1 MNKKVTLRINGQ
13 EVTANAGETILN
25 VCKSLKIEIPHL
37 CHDPKLKPFS
47 SCFLCVVAIKGYKTH
62 QPACS
67 TVVQEGMEIETDS
80 PEIFDARKTALELLM
95 SNHYADCVAPCK
107 LTCPAGVDVQGYLSL
122 IEKGLY
128 KEAVALIKETNPL
141 PAICGRVCVRPC
153 EGKCRRQLTED
164 KIPIGID
171 YLKRYVADY
180 DLLSNLPDSVSG
192 LRTFIPETKPKNGK
206 KVAIIGGGPAGLT
219 TAYYLQLQG
228 FQADIFERAEA
239 AGGWLRYGIPEYR
252 LPNAILDQEIENITK
267 LGVNIFT
274 NKSIGENVQIAD
286 LDKNYDAIF
295 ISIGAQNGDLLGIGE
310 KSAPNL
316 VSGIDFLKRNAETNN
331 DTDLSGKRVV
341 VVGGGNTAMD
351 CCRSARRCGS
361 TDVIVLYRR
370 TEADMPAN
378 PIEIH
383 ESKVEGVEYIFLA
396 APTDVYYN
404 EKGEL
409 TGLKC
414 IKMKAEKVPGSRR
427 SNIVP
432 IEGSEF
438 DLPCDLVLPA
448 TGQKIQYEVL
458 DHINQYYQPQ
468 TLQLNKWKTLDA
480 NETTMQMN
488 IPKIFAA
495 GDAVTGPTNIIE
507 AIAGGKTAAKYME
520 QFLLGQI
527 VEEQKTF
534 ISTKDNFEKQ
544 ATTDYEGCFM
554 PCARYEMPVL
564 SENERHNFKE
574 VELGYQDELLVKQE
588 ANRCL
593 ECGCFAFYDC
603 LLQKYCTDYGV
614 DQNKYKGKFQ
624 KFEVNFQHPQIE
636 LDNNKCILCGRCVR
650 VCQEYSGNKA
660 WAFFK
665 RGSQT
670 YITPNLEGNLEESR
684 CDACGLCIDT
694 CPTGALSENFSYKI
708 LPVPYQKLPAIDPF
722 GSEGFEID
730 LLEYKG
736 NIYGATSRNG
746 FVNQYGL
753 INREIKFNYN
763 IFNRRDRITQ
773 PLLRDNGIFKPITTD
788 EAIKLIQEKVIKTT
802 PSGLAV
808 HPSKFLEGN
817 LALSTNRFT
826 AVLVSPQLTN
836 EAMYLIQKM
845 TRTCFGTNS
854 VGSSYFMQRQT
865 ENNRLPLNVNKN
877 DILPIG
883 ELHGAKRIY
892 IVGID
897 LAKEHPVISHL
908 VQNSRAE
915 NHTPVTLITTETES
929 SLHHRVDNLLPIND
943 YYAFIAAINV
953 YLIKNNLAKGIF
965 TEGLAQYFDEYKT
978 HILSLNYEELLQRAN
993 VSNELVTQFGNE
1005 ILETSECAFIFSE
1018 KTGDLNSFCEWKN
1031 LMLLTEKQGK
1041 TYCGLMLLKPDC
1053 NTQGL
1058 YDMGI
1063 HPEYGPGFRK
1073 WDDNYI
1079 ELVKKTWNIEHL
1091 PAGNICPG
1099 TLLGEKEV
1107 KNLFIFGDNF
1117 VKNYPFT
1124 KEYIELVDFICVQ
1137 SVFEN
1142 ETTALADLILP
1153 MNFAIELGGSFT
1165 SSFKVAQ
1172 PFEAVR
1178 PCPFEWNDYEFYA
1191 QLMKAFGIETPHSK
1205 DDIFLEMISLL
1216 QPDCC
1221 SDQRHR
1227 YEIV

>member
-1 MNKKVTLRINGQ
+1 MNEKVRLHINGQ

-25 VCKSLKIEIPHL
+25 VCKSIGIEIPHL

-47 SCFLCVVAIKGYKTH
+47 SCFLCVVTIKDFKTH

-67 TVVQEGMEIETDS
+67 TIIQDGMEIETDS
-80 PEIFDARKTALELLM
+80 SEIFNARKTALELLL

-128 KEAVALIKETNPL
+128 EQAVALIKETNPL
-141 PAICGRVCVRPC
+141 PGICGRVCVRPC
-153 EGKCRRQLTED
+153 EDKCRRQFTED
-164 KIPIGID
+164 KTPVGID
-171 YLKRYVADY
+171 YLKRYVTDF
-180 DLLSNLPDSVSG
+180 DLFSNLPDSVSN
-192 LRTFIPETKPKNGK
+192 LRTYIPDSKPLNGK
-206 KVAIIGGGPAGLT
+206 KIAIIGGGPAGLT
-219 TAYYLQLQG
+219 AAYYLQLEG
-228 FQADIFERAEA
+228 FQADIYERAEA

-252 LPNAILDQEIENITK
+252 LPNAVLDLEIENITK

-295 ISIGAQNGDLLGIGE
+295 IAIGAQNGDLLGIGE
-310 KSAPNL
+310 KPAPNL
-316 VSGIDFLKRNAETNN
+316 ISGIDFLKRNAETNN
-331 DTDLSGKRVV
+331 DTDLQGKRVV

-361 TDVIVLYRR
+361 TDVTVLYRR

-383 ESKVEGVEYIFLA
+383 ESKVEDVEYIFLA
-396 APTDVYYN
+396 APVDVYYN

-427 SNIVP
+427 SNIIP

-458 DHINQYYQPQ
+458 DHINQYFQPQ
-468 TLQLNKWKTLDA
+468 ELQLNKWKTLDA
-480 NETTMQMN
+480 NQTTMQMN
-488 IPKIFAA
+488 IPKVFAA
-495 GDAVTGPTNIIE
+495 GDAVTGPTNIIQ
-507 AIAGGKTAAKYME
+507 AIAGGKTAAKYIGQYLLTKIEKE
-520 QFLLGQI
+520 QRS
-527 VEEQKTF
+527 F
-534 ISTKDNFEKQ
+534 ISIKENFEKPI
-544 ATTDYEGCFM
+544 AENYEQRFV

-574 VELGYQDELLVKQE
+574 VELGYQDETLAKQE

-593 ECGCFAFYDC
+593 ECGCSAFYDC
-603 LLQKYCTDYGV
+603 LLQKYCTDHGV
-614 DQNKYKGKFQ
+614 NQNKYKGKFQ
-624 KFEVNFQHPQIE
+624 KFEINFQHPKIE

-650 VCQEYSGNKA
+650 VCQEYSGNKS

-694 CPTGALSENFSYKI
+694 CPTGALHENFTYKP
-708 LPVPYQKLPAIDPF
+708 LPLPYQKLPAIDPF
-722 GSEGFEID
+722 GSEGFEVD

-736 NIYGATSRNG
+736 NIYGAKARYG

-753 INREIKFNYN
+753 INRDIKFEYG
-763 IFNRRDRITQ
+763 IFNRKDRITQ
-773 PLLRDNGIFKPITTD
+773 PLLRENGVLKPVTIE
-788 EAIKLIQEKVIKTT
+788 EAIKIIRSHGTQDFASLQVPRT
-802 PSGLAV
+802 S
-808 HPSKFLEGN
+808 
-817 LALSTNRFT
+817 
-826 AVLVSPQLTN
+826 VLVSPQLTN
-836 EAMYLIQKM
+836 ESMYLIQKLA
-845 TRTCFGTNS
+845 RTCLGTNAI
-854 VGSSYFMQRQT
+854 GSTYFMQRQT
-865 ENNRLPLNVNKN
+865 ESNHLPFNVNKN
-877 DILPIG
+877 DNLPIG

-892 IVGID
+892 IVGTD

-908 VQNSRAE
+908 VQNARME
-915 NHTPVTLITTETES
+915 NNTPVTLIATNAPS
-929 SLHHRVDNLLPIND
+929 SLIHRVDNLLHIND
-943 YYAFIAAINV
+943 YQSFITTVNYYI
-953 YLIKNNLAKGIF
+953 LKNDLANGVF
-965 TEGLAQYFDEYKT
+965 VNGLAQYFDEYKV
-978 HILSLNYEELLQRAN
+978 HVLSLNYNELLQHAN
-993 VSNELVTQFGNE
+993 ISNETVAQFVKE
-1005 ILETSECAFIFSE
+1005 ILETPESVFIFSE
-1018 KTGDLNSFCEWKN
+1018 KSGDLKTFCELKN

-1041 TYCGLMLLKPDC
+1041 TFCGLMLLKPDC

-1063 HPEYGPGFRK
+1063 HSAYGPGFRK
-1073 WDDNYI
+1073 WEGDYL
-1079 ELVKKTWNIEHL
+1079 ELIKKTWNVESL
-1091 PAGNICPG
+1091 PTDNVCPG
-1099 TLLGEKEV
+1099 TLLGNKEA
-1107 KNLFIFGDNF
+1107 KNIFIFGENI
-1117 VKNYPFT
+1117 VGEHPFS
-1124 KEYIELVDFICVQ
+1124 KDFIEAAEFVCVQ

-1178 PCPFEWNDYEFYA
+1178 PCSFNWNDYQFYA
-1191 QLMKAFGIETPHSK
+1191 QLMKAFGVETSQNHH
-1205 DDIFLEMISLL
+1205 DIFLEMITLL
-1216 QPDCC
+1216 EPGCC
-1221 SDQRHR
+1221 SEQRHR
-1227 YEIV
+1227 FEIMTKNLAASCTVR

>member
-1 MNKKVTLRINGQ
+1 MNETIRIYINGRK
-13 EVTANAGETILN
+13 VATKAGETILN
-25 VCKSLKIEIPHL
+25 ACKSIGIEIPHL

-47 SCFLCVVAIKGYKTH
+47 SCFLCVVAIKGYKIH

-67 TVVQEGMEIETDS
+67 TIVQDGMEIETDS
-80 PEIFDARKTALELLM
+80 PKVFEARKTALELLM

-128 KEAVALIKETNPL
+128 IEAVALIKETNPF
-141 PAICGRVCVRPC
+141 PAVCGRVCVRPC
-153 EGKCRRQLTED
+153 EGKCRRQFTED
-164 KIPIGID
+164 KTPVGID
-171 YLKRYVADY
+171 YLKRYVADF
-180 DLLSNLPDSVSG
+180 DLFSHLPDAVASG
-192 LRTFIPETKPKNGK
+192 YRTFVPKTKPLNGR

-219 TAYYLQLQG
+219 TAYYLQIEG
-228 FQADIFERAEA
+228 FQADIYERAED

-252 LPNAILDQEIENITK
+252 LPNAVLDQEIENITK
-267 LGVNIFT
+267 LGVNILT
-274 NKSIGENVQIAD
+274 NQSIGENVQIAD

-295 ISIGAQNGDLLGIGE
+295 LAIGAQNGDLLGIGE

-316 VSGIDFLKRNAETNN
+316 VSGIYFLKRNTETNN
-331 DTDLSGKRVV
+331 DTNLQGKRVV

-396 APTDVYYN
+396 APVDVYYN
-404 EKGEL
+404 ENDEL

-414 IKMKAEKVPGSRR
+414 VKMKAEKVPGSRR

-458 DHINQYYQPQ
+458 EHINQHYQPQ
-468 TLQLNKWKTLDA
+468 ELQLNKWKTLDA

-495 GDAVTGPTNIIE
+495 GDAVTGPTNIIQ
-507 AIAGGKTAAKYME
+507 AIAGGKIAAKHIGL
-520 QFLLGQI
+520 FLHRHSEHN
-527 VEEQKTF
+527 EESHSNSPF

-544 ATTDYEGCFM
+544 ISENYKERFV
-554 PCARYEMPVL
+554 PCERYEMPVL
-564 SENERHNFKE
+564 SENDRYNFKE
-574 VELGYQDELLVKQE
+574 VELGYDNDNLVKQE

-593 ECGCFAFYDC
+593 ECGCSAFYDC
-603 LLQKYCTDYGV
+603 LLQKYCTEYGV
-614 DQNKYKGKFQ
+614 DQNRYKGKFQ
-624 KFEVNFQHPQIE
+624 KFEVNFQHPKIE

-650 VCQEYSGNKA
+650 VCREYSGNKA

-670 YITPNLEGNLEESR
+670 YIAPNLEGNLEESR
-684 CDACGLCIDT
+684 CDACGLCTDT
-694 CPTGALSENFSYKI
+694 CPTGALYENFTHKI
-708 LPVPYQKLPAIDPF
+708 LPLPYQKLPSIDPF

-736 NIYGATSRNG
+736 NIYGAKSCYS

-753 INREIKFNYN
+753 INRDIKFGYE
-763 IFNRRDRITQ
+763 IFNRKDRITK
-773 PLLRDNGIFKPITTD
+773 PLLREKGVFKPIPIE
-788 EAIKLIQEKVIKTT
+788 EAIKIIHSLTT
-802 PSGLAV
+802 N
-808 HPSKFLEGN
+808 H
-817 LALSTNRFT
+817 LSLTTNHGT
-826 AVLVSPQLTN
+826 AILVSPKLTN
-836 EAMYLIQKM
+836 ESMYLIQKLA
-845 TRTCFGTNS
+845 RTCLGTNS
-854 VGSSYFMQRQT
+854 ISSSYFMQRGLQF
-865 ENNRLPLNVNKN
+865 NVNKN
-877 DILPIG
+877 DNLPVG
-883 ELHGAKRIY
+883 ELHGAKHIY
-892 IVGID
+892 IVGSD

-908 VQNSRAE
+908 VQNSRVE
-915 NHTPVTLITTETES
+915 NHTQVTLITENRTS
-929 SLHHRVDNLLPIND
+929 SLSCRVDNIKYVKD
-943 YYAFIAAINV
+943 YQSFITAVNYYI
-953 YLIKNNLAKGIF
+953 LKNSLEKGIYVN
-965 TEGLAQYFDEYKT
+965 GLAQCFGEYKT
-978 HILSLNYEELLQRAN
+978 HILSLNYNDLLQRAHI
-993 VSNELVTQFGNE
+993 SNETVVQFVSE
-1005 ILETSECAFIFSE
+1005 ILETPESVFIFSE
-1018 KTGDLNSFCEWKN
+1018 KSGDLKTFLELKN

-1041 TYCGLMLLKPDC
+1041 TFSGLMLLKPDC

-1063 HPEYGPGFRK
+1063 FQEYGPGFRK
-1073 WDDNYI
+1073 WEGDYL
-1079 ELVKKTWNIEHL
+1079 ELVKKVWEVEHL
-1091 PAGNICPG
+1091 PTDTTCPG
-1099 TLLGEKEV
+1099 TLLQNGEV
-1107 KNLFIFGDNF
+1107 KNLFIFGEDM
-1117 VKNYPFT
+1117 VGEYPFC
-1124 KEYIELVDFICVQ
+1124 KETIEKTDFLCVQ
-1137 SVFEN
+1137 SGFEN

-1178 PCPFEWNDYEFYA
+1178 PCPFEWNDYRFYA
-1191 QLMKAFGIETPHSK
+1191 QLMRSFGVKSPQNHS
-1205 DDIFLEMISLL
+1205 DIFLEMIALL
-1216 QPDCC
+1216 QPECC
-1221 SDQRHR
+1221 TDQRHR
-1227 YEIV
+1227 FEVV